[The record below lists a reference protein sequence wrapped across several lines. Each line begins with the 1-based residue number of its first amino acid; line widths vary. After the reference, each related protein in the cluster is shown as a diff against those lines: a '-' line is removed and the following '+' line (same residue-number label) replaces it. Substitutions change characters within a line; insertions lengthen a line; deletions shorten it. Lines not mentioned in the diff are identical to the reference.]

1 MKLKRLL
8 KITVF
13 ACLLFSVVSCQ
24 NDSPEEVMYS
34 KTSME
39 QQTEQKL
46 QCLYEMY
53 KDKPIQS
60 LFNTTRATREVLNVR
75 YNIVEIILTRT
86 SQRMKL

>member
-53 KDKPIQS
+53 KAS
-60 LFNTTRATREVLNVR
+60 LFSLFSIQHEQLEK
-75 YNIVEIILTRT
+75 Y
-86 SQRMKL
+86 

>member
-1 MKLKRLL
+1 MVYMKLKRLL

-46 QCLYEMY
+46 QCLYE
-53 KDKPIQS
+53 I
-60 LFNTTRATREVLNVR
+60 TTVHEDP
-75 YNIVEIILTRT
+75 LTFQKVT
-86 SQRMKL
+86 N

>member
-1 MKLKRLL
+1 MVYMKLKRLL

-46 QCLYEMY
+46 QV
-53 KDKPIQS
+53 
-60 LFNTTRATREVLNVR
+60 EVA
-75 YNIVEIILTRT
+75 
-86 SQRMKL
+86 

>member
-1 MKLKRLL
+1 MVYMKLKRLL

-46 QCLYEMY
+46 QCLYDI
-53 KDKPIQS
+53 KTS
-60 LFNTTRATREVLNVR
+60 LFSLFSIQHEQFEK
-75 YNIVEIILTRT
+75 Y
-86 SQRMKL
+86 

>member
-1 MKLKRLL
+1 MVYMKLKRLL

-46 QCLYEMY
+46 QCLYE
-53 KDKPIQS
+53 KTS
-60 LFNTTRATREVLNVR
+60 LFSLFSIQHEQLEK
-75 YNIVEIILTRT
+75 Y
-86 SQRMKL
+86 